1 MVFFILTKIT
11 RKSKNSSNNSKKS
24 ARSARDDES
33 YEAAA
38 NTKHPKNLVW
48 KHYQQ
53 GKEMST
59 GYWQAICKYCNA
71 HWGKEVIYKMEN
83 YLVSHCLQVP
93 HDILRYYINLVEEK
107 DNEPEIEKKRKLN
120 SGIQS
125 KITNS
130 FKKSQIDDPAQEK
143 NITHAL
149 LTKINKKIHEELLH
163 KDNLTLVLD
172 RWSSA
177 KNRSL
182 WNFII
187 LTPQRKE
194 YLYYLSDFTDYSH
207 TGEFLARKIDNILNK
222 VDPEKFSAI
231 CSDNASNVKLA
242 RSIIVK
248 KYPNIIDMRCISHCF
263 NLISCD
269 IMEHSFAFKLIA
281 KVNIIIKFFKNSH
294 VAAKLTE
301 MIKERNIEGGGLKT
315 YCKTHWTTV
324 YNSIA
329 SVLRL
334 KSILEYITA
343 SIKFLPSN
351 FNANFR
357 QHCLKVIDIQ
367 FEDFDNDAYTLT
379 YMLYSKYHG
388 AGLKNSLFIQ
398 LLHTIANFGYNM
410 GYSKKECKHLCRQL
424 KGYKEKL
431 SPFNISYDDDYET
444 PDLYLK
450 SLAKMSSYYLSNLK
464 KELVYYGQNVSTEEI
479 VDVIHLL
486 DVSEIEEMDKDS
498 NFKDLN
504 IINDKSN
511 DNVEVIIE

>member
-1 MVFFILTKIT
+1 
-11 RKSKNSSNNSKKS
+11 
-24 ARSARDDES
+24 
-33 YEAAA
+33 
-38 NTKHPKNLVW
+38 
-48 KHYQQ
+48 
-53 GKEMST
+53 MST

-149 LTKINKKIHEELLH
+149 IHEELLH

-315 YCKTHWTTV
+315 Y
-324 YNSIA
+324 S
-329 SVLRL
+329 
-334 KSILEYITA
+334 A

-444 PDLYLK
+444 PDLYL
-450 SLAKMSSYYLSNLK
+450 AKMSSYYLSNLK